1 MDVLIEIFFYLHHTT
16 SGPTQFLNQ
25 WVRVVYWVS
34 QKLHLG
40 FSIRRYGKFKITFLS
55 SDDIVMLKLPLFKS
69 ARY

>member
-1 MDVLIEIFFYLHHTT
+1 MDVSIETFFYLHHTT

-34 QKLHLG
+34 QKLHLS
-40 FSIRRYGKFKITFLS
+40 FSMRCYGKPKITFLN